1 MTVAY
6 KYFPVLF
13 VLFPLILVG
22 CTSQDEQGDQILTK
36 NDVISFVEKAVEY
49 ANTYGK
55 EKALEEFMNMDGEF
69 IQGELYMFADSFE
82 GIVLAHGGNPELV
95 GQDIMEITGKRGKKI
110 MPEMLTLAKQGKG
123 WMEYYWTNPVSKKDE
138 LKLTYV
144 MKVNESWF
152 VGAGMYE
159 SDIK

>member
-1 MTVAY
+1 MVIH
-6 KYFPVLF
+6 KYFPILLVLF
-13 VLFPLILVG
+13 SFILVG
-22 CTSQDEQGDQILTK
+22 CTSQEEQPDQILSRD
-36 NDVISFVEKAVEY
+36 DVISFVEKAVEY

-55 EKALEEFMNMDGEF
+55 ERALKEFMNTDGEF
-69 IQGELYMFADSFE
+69 ILGELYMFADSFE

-110 MPEMLTLAKQGKG
+110 MPEMIILAKQGKG

-138 LKLTYV
+138 RKLTYV
-144 MKVNESWF
+144 MKVDETWF

-159 SDIK
+159 KDIK

>member
-1 MTVAY
+1 MVIH
-6 KYFPVLF
+6 KYFPILLVLF
-13 VLFPLILVG
+13 SFILVG
-22 CTSQDEQGDQILTK
+22 CSPQEEQPDQILSRD
-36 NDVISFVEKAVEY
+36 DVISFVEKAVEY

-55 EKALEEFMNMDGEF
+55 ERALKEFMNMDGEF
-69 IQGELYMFADSFE
+69 ILGELYMFADSFE

-110 MPEMLTLAKQGKG
+110 MPEMIILAKQGKG

-138 LKLTYV
+138 RKLTYV
-144 MKVNESWF
+144 MKVDETWF

-159 SDIK
+159 KDIK